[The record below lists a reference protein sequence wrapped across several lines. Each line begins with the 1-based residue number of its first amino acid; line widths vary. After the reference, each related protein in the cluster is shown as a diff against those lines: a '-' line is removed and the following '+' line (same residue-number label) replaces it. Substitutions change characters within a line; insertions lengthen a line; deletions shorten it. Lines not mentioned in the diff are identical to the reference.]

1 MFNSYAQGINKRIN
15 RTGSLFEK
23 SFKRKLVESEDYLK
37 RLVYYI
43 CHNPVH
49 HGFTDTIIE
58 YPWSS
63 YHSIVKPH
71 DTKLKQ
77 EEVVDWFDDV
87 ENFKFYHQQEHE
99 LEVMK
104 EVLIDL

>member
-1 MFNSYAQGINKRIN
+1 MFNSYAQDFNKRIN

-23 SFKRKLVESEDYLK
+23 PFKRKLVESEDYLK

-43 CHNPVH
+43 CHNSVH
-49 HGFTDTIIE
+49 HGFIDTIIE

-63 YHSIVKPH
+63 YHSIIKPH

-77 EEVVDWFDDV
+77 EEVIDWFDDV
-87 ENFKFYHQQEHE
+87 ENFKIYH
-99 LEVMK
+99 
-104 EVLIDL
+104 